1 MTRITDLIR
10 RLIARLI
17 RWTHTAALRADIA
30 GYEHDLASLR
40 LLGHR
45 GTSSERIIIKIIN
58 DLKHELYLA
67 TRKADAAITN

>member
-1 MTRITDLIR
+1 VIR
-10 RLIARLI
+10 RLIARFTH
-17 RWTHTAALRADIA
+17 WTHTATLRADIA

-40 LLGHR
+40 LAGHR
-45 GTSSERIIIKIIN
+45 GTASERMIIKIIN

>member
-1 MTRITDLIR
+1 MIR
-10 RLIARLI
+10 RLIARFN
-17 RWTHTAALRADIA
+17 RWVHIATLYADIA
-30 GYEHDLASLR
+30 GYEDDLATLR

-45 GTSSERIIIKIIN
+45 GTASERIIIKIIN